1 MKREE
6 VKKALIDFEELLI
19 NALGWDNE
27 LNYENRSNLGRK
39 FDLLKDT
46 LKIKWAF
53 AQYAVNIMMKQAL
66 S

>member
-19 NALGWDNE
+19 NTLGWDNE

-46 LKIKWAF
+46 LKIK
-53 AQYAVNIMMKQAL
+53 
-66 S
+66 